1 MKIVTRLVMAVMVLG
16 VSQWAL
22 AADSDKGGPKWSYVE
37 AGYMDFN
44 PDAPGTVSEDGWYAG
59 GSAKIAMFHV
69 FAEYDDIGNYTTWN
83 AGFGWHGL
91 LGEPADLYFQAQWND
106 VKVDTS
112 NNPSISDDGY
122 EISGGVRWKILKW
135 LEVKG
140 QANWSDYSNSD
151 EWSGEVGV
159 LFSILNDRLGFG
171 VDYEYA
177 DSNSDPLAVVPDG
190 SNQTLR
196 GYVRWSFG
204 S

>member
-1 MKIVTRLVMAVMVLG
+1 MKVMSRLVLALVVLF
-16 VSQWAL
+16 VSNLAL
-22 AADSDKGGPKWSYVE
+22 AADSDKPAPKWSYIE

-44 PDAPGTVSEDGWYAG
+44 PDNGLSDNGWYAG
-59 GSAKIAMFHV
+59 GSAKIAMFHI
-69 FAEYDDIGNYTTWN
+69 FAEYDDIGDYTFWN

-106 VKVDTS
+106 VQVDNS
-112 NNPSISDDGY
+112 NFSDDGY

-140 QANWSDYSNSD
+140 QANWSDYGDSGD
-151 EWSGEVGV
+151 EWSGDVGV

-171 VDYEYA
+171 ADYILGDKA
-177 DSNSDPLAVVPDG
+177 DS
-190 SNQTLR
+190 LR

-204 S
+204 R

>member
-1 MKIVTRLVMAVMVLG
+1 MKTKLALAIAFLCASTL
-16 VSQWAL
+16 AL
-22 AADSDKGGPKWSYVE
+22 AADSDKPAPKWSYIQ

-44 PDAPGTVSEDGWYAG
+44 PDAGLSDDGWFAG

-69 FAEYDDIGNYTTWN
+69 FAEYDDIGALTFWN

-106 VKVDTS
+106 VGTDA
-112 NNPSISDDGY
+112 PGGDDDGY
-122 EISGGVRWKILKW
+122 ELSGGVRWKILKW

-140 QANWSDYSNSD
+140 QANFADYD
-151 EWSGEVGV
+151 QAGEQWSGEVGV

-171 VDYEYA
+171 ADYEYA
-177 DSNSDPLAVVPDG
+177 DSDVNTF
-190 SNQTLR
+190 QTLR

-204 S
+204 K

>member
-1 MKIVTRLVMAVMVLG
+1 MAVMVLG

-106 VKVDTS
+106 VKVDTTGGGS
-112 NNPSISDDGY
+112 VSDDGY
-122 EISGGVRWKILKW
+122 EVSAGVRWKILKW

-140 QANWSDYSNSD
+140 QANWADYSDAGD
-151 EWSGEVGV
+151 EWSGDAGV
-159 LFSILNDRLGFG
+159 LFSLLNDRLGFG
-171 VDYEYA
+171 ADYLLTENN
-177 DSNSDPLAVVPDG
+177 D
-190 SNQTLR
+190 TIR

-204 S
+204 R